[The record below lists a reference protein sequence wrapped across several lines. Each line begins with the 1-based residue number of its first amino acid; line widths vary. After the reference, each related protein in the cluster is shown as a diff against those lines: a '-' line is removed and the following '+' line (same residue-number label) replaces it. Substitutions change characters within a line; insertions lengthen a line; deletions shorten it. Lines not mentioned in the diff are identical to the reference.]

1 MNRRVN
7 NVAVALLGGVLV
19 FVAGMSV
26 GWALLPHDRT
36 SLVHELIANSITGL
50 ITIVIALSIQLRHE
64 ERYYR
69 FAAERAAHM
78 AELNHDVRNAVFPLC
93 LAAQRSGEPESD
105 RLAQEAMAR
114 LDIALRDAAVDA
126 YSGKVAYAEKP
137 FGKAIA
143 A

>member
-1 MNRRVN
+1 MNKRVN
-7 NVAVALLGGVLV
+7 NVGVALFSGVSV
-19 FVAGMSV
+19 FVAGMAV

-36 SLVHELIANSITGL
+36 SIVHELIANCITAL
-50 ITIVIALSIQLRHE
+50 TTIVIALSIQLRHE
-64 ERYYR
+64 ERHYR

-78 AELNHDVRNAVFPLC
+78 AELNHNVRNAVFPLF
-93 LAAQRSGEPESD
+93 LAVQRSGELESD
-105 RLAQEAMAR
+105 RLAQEAIAR

-126 YSGKVAYAEKP
+126 YSGKVVYAEKP

>member
-7 NVAVALLGGVLV
+7 NVAVALLGGVIV
-19 FVAGMSV
+19 FAAGMAVSL
-26 GWALLPHDRT
+26 ALLPHDRT
-36 SLVHELIANSITGL
+36 SIVHQLIANCITAL
-50 ITIVIALSIQLRHE
+50 IAIVIALSIQLRHE

-69 FAAERAAHM
+69 FTAERAAHM

-93 LAAQRSGEPESD
+93 LAVQRAGEPESD

-126 YSGKVAYAEKP
+126 YSGKVTYAEKP

>member
-1 MNRRVN
+1 MNKRVN
-7 NVAVALLGGVLV
+7 NVGVALFSGVIV
-19 FVAGMSV
+19 FVAGMEV

-36 SLVHELIANSITGL
+36 SIVHELIANCITAL
-50 ITIVIALSIQLRHE
+50 TTIVIALSIQLRHE
-64 ERYYR
+64 ERHYR

-78 AELNHDVRNAVFPLC
+78 AELNHNVRNAIFPLC
-93 LAAQRSGEPESD
+93 LAVQRSGELESD
-105 RLAQEAMAR
+105 RLAQEAIAR

-126 YSGKVAYAEKP
+126 YSGKVVYAEKP